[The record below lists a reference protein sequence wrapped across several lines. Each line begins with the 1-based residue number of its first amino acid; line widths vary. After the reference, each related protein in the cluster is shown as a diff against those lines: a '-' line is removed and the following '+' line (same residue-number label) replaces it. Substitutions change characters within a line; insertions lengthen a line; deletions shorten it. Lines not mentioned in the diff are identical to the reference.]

1 MTSHPSS
8 VLRVIPVVTRE
19 ELNQFISLPWSIYGD
34 DPHWVPPL
42 KSDVRNAFDHEKHPF
57 HRHSEAQ
64 PFLALRD
71 SVPVGRIC
79 AIRNRNH
86 ETFHKEPVGFFGWFE
101 CVDDVEVAAALFDV
115 VRKWLRLRD
124 LKIMRGPTSFSTN
137 ETCSLLVDGE
147 PGPPSVMM
155 AYNPKYYPNLL
166 QACGLTKVKDLYA
179 WQMDDQMDM
188 GYLLRGEKLVTRRY
202 GITMRSLDMA
212 KFDTELETVR
222 SIYNAAWEKNWGF
235 VPMTDGE
242 IDHMAAELKPI
253 LEPKLALFVEDPDG
267 VPIGFALAL
276 PDFNQVL
283 KKMDGKLWPF
293 GILKALI
300 AKRRINWMRVI
311 ILGLV
316 EEWRGKG
323 IDVLLYLGMIRAGR
337 EVGITEGE
345 QSWILEDND
354 KMNASIKRLGGQMYR
369 TYRLYEIPL

>member
-1 MTSHPSS
+1 
-8 VLRVIPVVTRE
+8 
-19 ELNQFISLPWSIYGD
+19 
-34 DPHWVPPL
+34 
-42 KSDVRNAFDHEKHPF
+42 
-57 HRHSEAQ
+57 
-64 PFLALRD
+64 
-71 SVPVGRIC
+71 
-79 AIRNRNH
+79 
-86 ETFHKEPVGFFGWFE
+86 
-101 CVDDVEVAAALFDV
+101 
-115 VRKWLRLRD
+115 
-124 LKIMRGPTSFSTN
+124 
-137 ETCSLLVDGE
+137 
-147 PGPPSVMM
+147 
-155 AYNPKYYPNLL
+155 
-166 QACGLTKVKDLYA
+166 
-179 WQMDDQMDM
+179 
-188 GYLLRGEKLVTRRY
+188 
-202 GITMRSLDMA
+202 MRSFDMA

-235 VPMTDGE
+235 VPMTDEE

-253 LEPKLALFVEDPDG
+253 LEPKLALFVEDSDG

-293 GILKALI
+293 GIFKALI

-323 IDVLLYLGMIRAGR
+323 IDVLLYLGLIRAGR
-337 EVGITEGE
+337 EVGITQGE